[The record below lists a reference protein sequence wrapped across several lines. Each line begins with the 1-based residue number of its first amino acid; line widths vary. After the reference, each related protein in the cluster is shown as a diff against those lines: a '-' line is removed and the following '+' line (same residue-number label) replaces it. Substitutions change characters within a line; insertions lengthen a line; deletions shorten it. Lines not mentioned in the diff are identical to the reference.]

1 MRTYEDIEKLI
12 ENGESHTLELK
23 KTTGELKDAMHT
35 VCAFLNTDGGQLVFG
50 VAPSL
55 KIVGQDVSD
64 ATQRELA
71 QAIKGIEPVADIRIE
86 YIDLPDNSGKKL
98 IVLNCDAFVN
108 GQHPFVFRGCP
119 YYKVE
124 STTMVMPRDMYD
136 ERIRANRPQLFGW
149 DVQDAYGVD
158 FSDLEEVRIRNAVR
172 LGVAGGRLNASAEGD
187 SVISLLNKFNLLN
200 NGKLSQAAVMLFA
213 KESRYY
219 PQLLLRMA
227 RFRGLDKN
235 EFIDNRQATGNFF
248 DLLDAGMDFCFKH
261 LNLHGKIV
269 GVRRVETLEIP
280 QEALRE
286 ALINAL
292 CHRDYNNIHAAVSLA
307 IYDDRV
313 EIINPGTL
321 PPDLS
326 IEKLKQPHASSPH
339 NLLIAQVLYRTTF
352 IESWGSGVRRMTE
365 VCAEN
370 GAKVPEFSAQNNN
383 FAITFYRGEK
393 SLEDVAQN
401 VSQNVAQ
408 NVSQNVVQNDK
419 HVAIIECIK
428 ENPQISRSQIAKKLG
443 VSLKTVERDIAEMGD
458 LIRYEGSAKGGHWS
472 VGRNILAGDV
482 SQNVAQNVS
491 QNVAQNNRHAAIL
504 GYIKGNPY
512 ISRAQLADKLGVSI
526 KTIERDIVSMS
537 DIISYIGSAKGGHWQ
552 IKE

>member
-401 VSQNVAQ
+401 VSQNV
-408 NVSQNVVQNDK
+408 VQNDR

-491 QNVAQNNRHAAIL
+491 QNVSQNVAQNNRHAAIL